1 MKLNGGEIYN
11 RFSQLLEGNSLRSF
25 SQATDL
31 NYDTLKKWKQR
42 RTVPS
47 SEILLTISSY
57 FHADFDW
64 LLTGNKSTS
73 LYNKKIA
80 KKIIN
85 AREEKGFSV
94 QKLAQEIE
102 IPELSLEFYEKGIW
116 SFSTELLNKIS
127 GILEIPIQRLLTDE
141 KTELGH
147 VPPQLKIYNSYPD
160 KSGPTINQ
168 EDYISVPLTD
178 SAIAAG
184 QPIIQ
189 HENIEDYVL
198 LHTRATGRRNNL
210 VASRVEGDSMEPTL
224 HSGDIVIIDRSDKT
238 IEKNQMYAIFHEN
251 GLTAKYVEL
260 GKSFLIL
267 RPLNPSAQIQ
277 IVNLKEYPDPVVGR
291 IIGAWKSF

>member
-1 MKLNGGEIYN
+1 MKLNGGEIFD
-11 RFSQLLEGNSLRSF
+11 RFFQLLEGNSLRSF
-25 SQATDL
+25 SQVTDL

-57 FHADFDW
+57 FHADFNW
-64 LLTGNKSTS
+64 LLTGKKSS
-73 LYNKKIA
+73 SQWDKKIA
-80 KKIIN
+80 KKIKN
-85 AREEKGFSV
+85 LREQKGFSV
-94 QKLAQEIE
+94 KKLAQKID
-102 IPELSLEFYEKGIW
+102 IPELSLEFYEKGTW
-116 SFSTELLNKIS
+116 SFSTELINKICTS
-127 GILEIPIQRLLTDE
+127 LGTSIQNILTDDKPE
-141 KTELGH
+141 SERVL
-147 VPPQLKIYNSYPD
+147 PQLKVYNSYPD
-160 KSGPTINQ
+160 QRGPAINQ
-168 EDYISVPLTD
+168 EDYISIPLTD
-178 SAIAAG
+178 SSIAAG

-224 HSGDIVIIDRSDKT
+224 HSGDIVIIDRNDKT

-251 GLTAKYVEL
+251 GLTAKYVEV

>member
-1 MKLNGGEIYN
+1 MKLKGEEIYD
-11 RFSQLLEGNSLRSF
+11 RFSKLLDGDSLRSF
-25 SQATDL
+25 SQAANL

-47 SEILLTISSY
+47 PEILLTISNY
-57 FHADFDW
+57 FHTDFDW
-64 LLTGNKSTS
+64 LLTGKKSAS
-73 LYNKKIA
+73 QWNRKIGKKIH
-80 KKIIN
+80 K
-85 AREEKGFSV
+85 AREQRGFSL
-94 QKLAQEIE
+94 QKLAQGIG

-116 SFSTELLNKIS
+116 SFSMELLNKIS
-127 GILEIPIQRLLTDE
+127 DVLEIPIQRLLTDE
-141 KTELGH
+141 KAGLGH
-147 VPPQLKIYNSYPD
+147 APPQLKIYNSSSD
-160 KSGPTINQ
+160 KNGPSINE
-168 EDYISVPLTD
+168 EDYVSIPLTD

-198 LHTRATGRRNNL
+198 LHIRATRRRNNL

-224 HSGDIVIIDRSDKT
+224 HSGDIVIIDRNDKT

>member
-1 MKLNGGEIYN
+1 MKLSGGEIYD
-11 RFSQLLEGNSLRSF
+11 RFFQLLDGKSLRSF

-42 RTVPS
+42 RTIPS

-64 LLTGNKSTS
+64 LLTGKKSTS
-73 LYNKKIA
+73 QWDKKAA
-80 KKIIN
+80 KKIKN
-85 AREEKGFSV
+85 AREQKGFSL
-94 QKLAQEIE
+94 QKLAQEVD

-116 SFSTELLNKIS
+116 SFSTELLNKICS
-127 GILEIPIQRLLTDE
+127 SLGMPIHKLLSDD
-141 KTELGH
+141 KTELGQA
-147 VPPQLKIYNSYPD
+147 PPQLKIYNSYPD
-160 KSGPTINQ
+160 QSGPPINQ
-168 EDYISVPLTD
+168 EDYISIPLTD
-178 SAIAAG
+178 SSIAAG

-224 HSGDIVIIDRSDKT
+224 HSGDIVIIDRNDKT

-251 GLTAKYVEL
+251 GLTAKYVEV